1 MGSDWGD
8 FWRRIL
14 RLSWFGHQSLFDL
27 IPTFVVPCTTGHL
40 PAFSS
45 VFASM
50 FPSDRVPG
58 FFERLLEAPG
68 MRLPSLGER
77 LEPVGDL
84 VEAFLA
90 GHARHARIHVGV
102 FVGLARDRG
111 LEVVAGRTDLLAGRG
126 VAHFL
131 EIFEIAV
138 RVPGLALGS
147 RAEHGGDIVEALDVG
162 LLGEIEIVAARLALA
177 GGRFLQILL
186 GLGSLERR
194 HVPFPAWSEKPMTR
208 GCARRTRESMKF
220 RRFLVCGWRRV
231 PVDADDHVDAA
242 DGAAGG
248 RLRQA
253 GDGDM
258 LARNV
263 EQPAGI
269 LEKEV
274 MMVTGKADTAGL
286 NERRVGPAATPGY
299 WRQHVPQGKRTQHGK
314 PQ

>member
-1 MGSDWGD
+1 M
-8 FWRRIL
+8 
-14 RLSWFGHQSLFDL
+14 
-27 IPTFVVPCTTGHL
+27 PTFVVPCTTGHL

-50 FPSDRVPG
+50 FPADRVPVCC
-58 FFERLLEAPG
+58 ERLLEAPG

-147 RAEHGGDIVEALDVG
+147 RAEHGGDIVDALDVG
-162 LLGEIEIVAARLALA
+162 LLGEIEIAAARPALPRE
-177 GGRFLQILL
+177 RFLSIFL
-186 GLGSLERR
+186 GL
-194 HVPFPAWSEKPMTR
+194 W
-208 GCARRTRESMKF
+208 
-220 RRFLVCGWRRV
+220 FLVRKQV
-231 PVDADDHVDAA
+231 PP
-242 DGAAGG
+242 
-248 RLRQA
+248 
-253 GDGDM
+253 
-258 LARNV
+258 
-263 EQPAGI
+263 PA
-269 LEKEV
+269 LS
-274 MMVTGKADTAGL
+274 GKTMKRACA
-286 NERRVGPAATPGY
+286 PPTPGPMKI
-299 WRQHVPQGKRTQHGK
+299 RKFF
-314 PQ
+314 

>member
-1 MGSDWGD
+1 M
-8 FWRRIL
+8 
-14 RLSWFGHQSLFDL
+14 
-27 IPTFVVPCTTGHL
+27 PTFVVPCTTGHL

-50 FPSDRVPG
+50 FPSDRVPV

-90 GHARHARIHVGV
+90 GHARHDRIHVGV

-111 LEVVAGRTDLLAGRG
+111 LEGVAGRSDLLAGRG

-162 LLGEIEIVAARLALA
+162 LLGEIEIAAASPASPRGRL
-177 GGRFLQILL
+177 LQMLL
-186 GLGSLERR
+186 GLRSLGRR
-194 HVPFPAWSEKPMTR
+194 HVALPPLAGKTITK
-208 GCARRTRESMKF
+208 GCA
-220 RRFLVCGWRRV
+220 
-231 PVDADDHVDAA
+231 P
-242 DGAAGG
+242 
-248 RLRQA
+248 
-253 GDGDM
+253 
-258 LARNV
+258 
-263 EQPAGI
+263 P
-269 LEKEV
+269 
-274 MMVTGKADTAGL
+274 
-286 NERRVGPAATPGY
+286 TPGSMTVINTLY
-299 WRQHVPQGKRTQHGK
+299 L
-314 PQ
+314 

>member
-1 MGSDWGD
+1 M
-8 FWRRIL
+8 
-14 RLSWFGHQSLFDL
+14 
-27 IPTFVVPCTTGHL
+27 PTFVVPCTTGHL

-50 FPSDRVPG
+50 FPSDRVPV

-138 RVPGLALGS
+138 RMPGLALGS

-162 LLGEIEIVAARLALA
+162 LLGEIEIAAARRAPPA
-177 GGRFLQILL
+177 GQLPSKLFR
-186 GLGSLERR
+186 
-194 HVPFPAWSEKPMTR
+194 P
-208 GCARRTRESMKF
+208 GCPRRTASPPPTS
-220 RRFLVCGWRRV
+220 CGETTRTR
-231 PVDADDHVDAA
+231 
-242 DGAAGG
+242 AG
-248 RLRQA
+248 
-253 GDGDM
+253 
-258 LARNV
+258 
-263 EQPAGI
+263 
-269 LEKEV
+269 
-274 MMVTGKADTAGL
+274 
-286 NERRVGPAATPGY
+286 TPY
-299 WRQHVPQGKRTQHGK
+299 
-314 PQ
+314 

>member
-14 RLSWFGHQSLFDL
+14 RLSWFGHQFLFDL
-27 IPTFVVPCTTGHL
+27 MPTFVVPCTTGHL

-50 FPSDRVPG
+50 FPSDRVPV

-111 LEVVAGRTDLLAGRG
+111 LEVVAGRTDRLAGRQ

-131 EIFEIAV
+131 EIFEMAV

-147 RAEHGGDIVEALDVG
+147 RAERGDDIVEALDVG
-162 LLGEIEIVAARLALA
+162 LLGEIEIAAVRLALA
-177 GGRFLQILL
+177 GKRVLQILL
-186 GLGSLERR
+186 CLGSLERR
-194 HVPFPAWSEKPMTR
+194 HVPSSTWSEKPVT
-208 GCARRTRESMKF
+208 ARTMRTPE
-220 RRFLVCGWRRV
+220 
-231 PVDADDHVDAA
+231 
-242 DGAAGG
+242 
-248 RLRQA
+248 
-253 GDGDM
+253 
-258 LARNV
+258 
-263 EQPAGI
+263 
-269 LEKEV
+269 
-274 MMVTGKADTAGL
+274 
-286 NERRVGPAATPGY
+286 PG
-299 WRQHVPQGKRTQHGK
+299 VNT
-314 PQ
+314 

>member
-1 MGSDWGD
+1 M
-8 FWRRIL
+8 
-14 RLSWFGHQSLFDL
+14 
-27 IPTFVVPCTTGHL
+27 PTFVVPCTTGHL

-50 FPSDRVPG
+50 FPSDRVPV

-162 LLGEIEIVAARLALA
+162 LLGEIEIVA
-177 GGRFLQILL
+177 
-186 GLGSLERR
+186 GSLTASRASDASTSIAP
-194 HVPFPAWSEKPMTR
+194 HVPRR
-208 GCARRTRESMKF
+208 GSTGFSTWCCRPTVARR
-220 RRFLVCGWRRV
+220 
-231 PVDADDHVDAA
+231 AH
-242 DGAAGG
+242 
-248 RLRQA
+248 
-253 GDGDM
+253 
-258 LARNV
+258 
-263 EQPAGI
+263 
-269 LEKEV
+269 
-274 MMVTGKADTAGL
+274 
-286 NERRVGPAATPGY
+286 
-299 WRQHVPQGKRTQHGK
+299 
-314 PQ
+314 